1 MTDDTEERPGGL
13 AGGFLEMEDER
24 QQAIADARD
33 TGDDVM
39 PGMGEGAMTLR
50 QALARG
56 GAVTFATLAA
66 IVAVDNLEVATMST
80 LSPDIRDSLGLS
92 DGAIIFIISASSA
105 FLILGALPMGWL
117 ADRYRRGRIIG
128 FSNLFFGLMTALT
141 GLATS
146 GVALFF
152 ARLGVGSTKSN
163 TFTVQSTLLADTYPI
178 TSRGRVG
185 SMLSLCGSVTGT
197 LSPLIVGGIATL
209 IGGPS
214 AWRWVFVLLSI
225 PICIVSI
232 FGFLLPEPPRG
243 QFEKQDVLG
252 EVIAEDDPLPISV
265 EAAFARLLQ
274 IRTLKAVIIAFAAI
288 GFGLF
293 TVPILGNLFME
304 DEYGLGSFG
313 RGAVATVSG
322 VAVMITVPF
331 VGKFY
336 DGQYRKD
343 PARAL
348 RFVGWLVLP
357 SALFVPVQYFMPNP
371 VGFAIMGIPT
381 AVMTFAA

>member
-1 MTDDTEERPGGL
+1 
-13 AGGFLEMEDER
+13 
-24 QQAIADARD
+24 
-33 TGDDVM
+33 
-39 PGMGEGAMTLR
+39 
-50 QALARG
+50 
-56 GAVTFATLAA
+56 
-66 IVAVDNLEVATMST
+66 MST

-214 AWRWVFVLLSI
+214 ALAVGVRPAVHSDLHRLDLRV
-225 PICIVSI
+225 PA
-232 FGFLLPEPPRG
+232 PRTASRA
-243 QFEKQDVLG
+243 VR
-252 EVIAEDDPLPISV
+252 
-265 EAAFARLLQ
+265 EAGRAR
-274 IRTLKAVIIAFAAI
+274 
-288 GFGLF
+288 
-293 TVPILGNLFME
+293 
-304 DEYGLGSFG
+304 
-313 RGAVATVSG
+313 
-322 VAVMITVPF
+322 
-331 VGKFY
+331 
-336 DGQYRKD
+336 
-343 PARAL
+343 
-348 RFVGWLVLP
+348 
-357 SALFVPVQYFMPNP
+357 
-371 VGFAIMGIPT
+371 
-381 AVMTFAA
+381 